1 MNLDFIEEADRSWT
15 VAQKT
20 IEKLKRRNV
29 SYIALVMDKND
40 NLLVYKGK
48 GRHSAEETKM
58 IESKGN
64 LKPML
69 RDLRKKLQ
77 LNNTDLVLLAL
88 SVASDKMIRTM
99 HMFPEVQFIDVAA
112 NLNKQNRELL
122 FSVVKEA
129 TGQCFIV
136 NATVMPCGRRW
147 MFQKIYQTFFLYL
160 YGKVAIERV
169 ELVLT
174 DNDDANHGA
183 LRDVTILEPCW
194 EGVRHML
201 CVFHALVM
209 AFHKDVYPFLPHKRG
224 GSREL
229 TKTGKLYCKW
239 STSISRC
246 D

>member
-1 MNLDFIEEADRSWT
+1 
-15 VAQKT
+15 
-20 IEKLKRRNV
+20 
-29 SYIALVMDKND
+29 
-40 NLLVYKGK
+40 
-48 GRHSAEETKM
+48 
-58 IESKGN
+58 
-64 LKPML
+64 
-69 RDLRKKLQ
+69 
-77 LNNTDLVLLAL
+77 
-88 SVASDKMIRTM
+88 
-99 HMFPEVQFIDVAA
+99 MFPEVQFIDAA

-194 EGVRHML
+194 EGARHML

-209 AFHKDVYPFLPHKRG
+209 AFHKDKIRANYARHVDHLGQQSG
-224 GSREL
+224 GLVGR
-229 TKTGKLYCKW
+229 TR
-239 STSISRC
+239 SIV
-246 D
+246 